1 MSKAILRGG
10 FLHFRGFPMP
20 ELTTE
25 ELEALLAKIAKR
37 AARDALEELG
47 LSHET
52 AAEDMREIKGLLDA
66 WRDTKRSFW
75 KSVRTMIGHAAAVA
89 VLAGLALY
97 AKDWVQK

>member
-1 MSKAILRGG
+1 
-10 FLHFRGFPMP
+10 MP

-25 ELEALLAKIAKR
+25 ELEALMAKIAKR
-37 AARDALEELG
+37 AAREALEEMG

-52 AAEDMREIKGLLDA
+52 AAEDMREIRGLLDA
-66 WRDTKRSFW
+66 WRDTKRTIRQ
-75 KSVRTMIGHAAAVA
+75 SVVGVVSKAFAVA